1 MVGVVLLVCTVPA
14 RATPVTL
21 FDDNNT
27 LRFTVECSIG
37 CDDSPSHN
45 EAPPYVEL
53 HLNFSSQ
60 VLPDLSRSPP
70 SGYPLVSPYGNFF
83 YVGPRNITLG
93 TVTFNPGNGDAPVV
107 YDWDIEI
114 GAAFDR
120 DWALD
125 LSRPGTFTPSIT
137 IVGDAFMVWRDGFG
151 SSFSIPYS
159 INITWS
165 DTMTVAPVPA
175 PMAGAG
181 LPGLILAAS
190 GLLGWW
196 RRQRKFA

>member
-1 MVGVVLLVCTVPA
+1 MSYRLPA
-14 RATPVTL
+14 
-21 FDDNNT
+21 
-27 LRFTVECSIG
+27 I
-37 CDDSPSHN
+37 
-45 EAPPYVEL
+45 
-53 HLNFSSQ
+53 
-60 VLPDLSRSPP
+60 RST
-70 SGYPLVSPYGNFF
+70 GM
-83 YVGPRNITLG
+83 
-93 TVTFNPGNGDAPVV
+93 V

-114 GAAFDR
+114 CAAFDR

-125 LSRPGTFTPSIT
+125 LSRPGTITPSIT

-175 PMAGAG
+175 PVAGAG